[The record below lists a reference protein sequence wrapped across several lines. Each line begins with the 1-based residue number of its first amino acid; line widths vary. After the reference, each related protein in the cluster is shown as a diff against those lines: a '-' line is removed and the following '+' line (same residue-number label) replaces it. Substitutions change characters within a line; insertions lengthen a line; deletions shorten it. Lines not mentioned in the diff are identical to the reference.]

1 MRRVYTNTIISFCL
15 CLLLPSCGDNALE
28 QALRQSGANRPQ
40 LEQVLRHYSNHDSLR
55 FHLQAARFL
64 IRHMPGHQSME
75 GGCLPELCEGLD
87 SLHPE
92 MSLPVRRVVLTIP
105 QRMPRYAEEMTP
117 AEDISRISADFLIA
131 HIDSVMLARRLCP
144 WLSRITF
151 EEFCEYVLPYR
162 FSEEP
167 LMGGYGD
174 SATGWRKVLS
184 ETSRY
189 RSLPCSSNDLRTLQR
204 NVVGKSHDRYMQDLS
219 MPGLEPSLHSFDCLD
234 DCLYNLSMLRDA
246 GIPCALDYV
255 SDWPTRNGRHFWR
268 VLLDPACRDRVYS
281 EVSNPRAAKVWRRT
295 YSHNPV
301 PAVRNI
307 RTENIPDLFADP
319 FNRDV
324 TKLYCPVS
332 DVTVKPMTAG
342 DRPQNLYLAV
352 FNDLQWKPAAWARI
366 RHGRAVFRDMGRGI
380 VYMPVYYH
388 GQQMRFAG
396 DPFLLDTE
404 GKVKTL
410 SPSRQTQRLALTRKY
425 PLNTDKIQWSR
436 QLTEYIIEASN
447 DAAFARCDT
456 IWQIDG
462 DSPDLGFVEK
472 SFQESSA
479 YRYWRI
485 VHPRRIAVAE
495 LQFLDARG
503 GLLSGKPLCEAG
515 NKQGAA
521 ELAFDGD
528 VLTYTN
534 VQKWLGMDMGKP
546 VPVSSIR
553 VLPRNDDNGIV
564 PGQWYELCYWDRD
577 GEHSLGRQRAEST
590 QLVFNDVPVGA
601 LYQLKNLQLGMEE
614 RIFICDNGVP
624 VFW

>member
-87 SLHPE
+87 SLYPE

-144 WLSRITF
+144 WLSHISF

-167 LMGGYGD
+167 ITGNYGD
-174 SATGWRKVLS
+174 SVTGWRKLLA
-184 ETSRY
+184 ETCRY

-219 MPGLEPSLHSFDCLD
+219 MPGLQPELHSFDCLD

-255 SDWPTRNGRHFWR
+255 SDWPTRNGRHYWR
-268 VLLDPACRDRVYS
+268 ILVDPACRDRMYS

-301 PAVRNI
+301 PVVRNS
-307 RTENIPDLFADP
+307 RTEAVPDLFSDP

-324 TKLYCPVS
+324 TDLYCPVS
-332 DVTVKPMTAG
+332 NVCIRPKTAG
-342 DRPQNLYLAV
+342 DRPQYLYLAV
-352 FNDLQWKPAAWARI
+352 FNDLEWKPAAWAKI
-366 RHGRAVFRDMGRGI
+366 GHGKAVFKKMGRGI
-380 VYMPVYYH
+380 VYMPVYFH
-388 GQQMRFAG
+388 GRQMRFAG
-396 DPFLLDTE
+396 DPFLLDTD
-404 GKVKTL
+404 GKVRTL
-410 SPSRQTQRLALTRKY
+410 SPGDTTQSLVLTRKY

-436 QLTEYIIEASN
+436 QLTEYRLEASN
-447 DAAFARCDT
+447 DATFARCDT
-456 IWQIDG
+456 VWQIDN

-472 SFQESSA
+472 LFPNPVA

-495 LQFLDARG
+495 LQFLDSQG
-503 GLLSGKPLCEAG
+503 DFLTGNPLCEAG
-515 NKQGAA
+515 NKEGAA

-528 VLTYTN
+528 ALSYTN
-534 VQKWLGMDMGKP
+534 VQKWLGMDMGRP

-564 PGQWYELCYWDRD
+564 PGQWYELCYWDHD
-577 GEHSLGRQRAEST
+577 GEHSLGRQQASAI
-590 QLVFNDVPVGA
+590 QFVFDSIPVGA
-601 LYQLKNLQLGMEE
+601 LYQLKNLQKGMEE
-614 RIFICDNGVP
+614 RIFTCDNGVP